1 VRKSRAFSWVFVK
14 LPQEVQPVNPK
25 RILILMSD
33 TGGGHRA
40 AAEAIKEALERRHG
54 TDVLVEM
61 VDVLKQYAPK
71 PFSYLPEF
79 YPFWIKKGKLSWGI
93 WYQISNAKPNANAIM
108 SGFKLIVRRGVKR
121 MLVREQ
127 YADAIINVHP
137 LFSTPAMSVLKRQA
151 DRPPFITVVTDLVT
165 THTWWYDRR
174 CDRTLVPTQPA
185 LEVGIK
191 HGMKREKMR
200 VTGLPVN
207 PKFADRLVSKP
218 EARASLKWTD
228 GVPTLLMVGGGDG
241 MGPLK
246 DIAQRLD
253 ALPYPLQLAIVAGRN
268 EDLRKDLQ
276 SVKWKHPVHVYG
288 FVTNMPELMA
298 AADLLVTKAGPGTIS
313 EACIAG
319 LPMILSDAIP
329 GQEDGNVQ
337 YVVENDAGVFAPG
350 PEKVIAAVQ
359 EFLEQGPEKLAKSA
373 ENAKRIARPDA
384 VWEIADEVWNLA
396 NEPRIKRIRRSIVPN
411 QVALERLISISRDP

>member
-1 VRKSRAFSWVFVK
+1 VKSFR
-14 LPQEVQPVNPK
+14 EVQVNPK

-54 TDVLVEM
+54 DDVLVEM
-61 VDVLKQYAPK
+61 IDVLKRYAPK
-71 PFSYLPEF
+71 PFNYLPEF
-79 YPFWIKKGKLSWGI
+79 YPFWIKSGKSSWGI
-93 WYQISNAKPNANAIM
+93 LYQISNSTPNANAIM
-108 SGFKLIVRRGVKR
+108 NTWKLIVRRGVKR

-207 PKFADRLVSKP
+207 PKFADKLVSKP
-218 EARASLKWTD
+218 EARATLKWKD

-268 EDLRKDLQ
+268 EELRKDLS

-350 PEKVIAAVQ
+350 PEKVIAAVK

-384 VWEIADEVWNLA
+384 VWEIADEVWDLA
-396 NEPRIKRIRRSIVPN
+396 NQPRIKRVRRSIVPN